1 MSQLLVRLVD
11 VALRL
16 NGERRSNEGEE
27 GGIEVHGAVRV
38 QRHVHR
44 DQTLKGKGKKR
55 TRLKPPLDG
64 I

>member
-27 GGIEVHGAVRV
+27 SGVEVHGAVRV

-44 DQTLKGKGKKR
+44 DQTLKGKGEEEK
-55 TRLKPPLDG
+55 RLKPPSDG
-64 I
+64 L